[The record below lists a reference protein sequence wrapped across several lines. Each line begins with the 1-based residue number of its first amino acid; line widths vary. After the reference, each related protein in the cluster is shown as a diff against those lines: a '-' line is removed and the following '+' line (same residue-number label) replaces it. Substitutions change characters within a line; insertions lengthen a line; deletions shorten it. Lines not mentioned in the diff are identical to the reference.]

1 MRLLL
6 MSMFVFTVAAGV
18 WVGISSQDSTA
29 PDAAAPQSTAG
40 ERRMDETTTR
50 DNDRKTEEPPPE
62 VDFDALADELVG
74 EEIEEEPEPAPG
86 CGDYTGNRRI
96 ACDLLPEH
104 GFDSG
109 QMSCL
114 STLWE
119 RESGWNEKA
128 ENPGSGA
135 YGIPQALPGNK
146 MASAGDDWQSNPATQ
161 IRWGLDYISGRYGT
175 PCGAWSFFQ
184 ANNWY

>member
-114 STLWE
+114 STLWTLDRVLRRPKTPVRVHTE
-119 RESGWNEKA
+119 FLSA
-128 ENPGSGA
+128 A
-135 YGIPQALPGNK
+135 GNK
-146 MASAGDDWQSNPATQ
+146 MASAGDDLAVQPATQ